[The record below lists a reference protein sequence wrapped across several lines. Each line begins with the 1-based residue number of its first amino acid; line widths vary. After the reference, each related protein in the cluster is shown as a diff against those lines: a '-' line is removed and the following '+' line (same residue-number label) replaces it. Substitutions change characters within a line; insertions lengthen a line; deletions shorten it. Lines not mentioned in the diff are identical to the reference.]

1 MKLPSVGT
9 GAFWSNGANQITAV
23 YSGDANYLPSTSA
36 AMALNVVQSE
46 AGFTLT
52 PGQPQVN
59 VASGSSSSAVIELAS
74 VNAFDGWW
82 R

>member
-1 MKLPSVGT
+1 
-9 GAFWSNGANQITAV
+9 
-23 YSGDANYLPSTSA
+23 
-36 AMALNVVQSE
+36 MALNVVQSE